1 VPDHDSDLRRA
12 SELVAEAQRFVYEQ
26 KGKIIRL
33 KTAGV
38 DTSDAERTLQMF
50 ESNLKMFEEHR
61 NALQS
66 TRPWWSLRQS
76 SDGADLHPKKMKEV
90 PDLIGDA
97 GMIRTCDLHG
107 GAGTVPDGARFVC
120 NSKFATDL
128 LPHSWKEN
136 PKRAAIWKA
145 GRPAVALKQ
154 RTPARN

>member
-66 TRPWWSLRQS
+66 TRP
-76 SDGADLHPKKMKEV
+76 
-90 PDLIGDA
+90 
-97 GMIRTCDLHG
+97 
-107 GAGTVPDGARFVC
+107 
-120 NSKFATDL
+120 
-128 LPHSWKEN
+128 
-136 PKRAAIWKA
+136 
-145 GRPAVALKQ
+145 
-154 RTPARN
+154 